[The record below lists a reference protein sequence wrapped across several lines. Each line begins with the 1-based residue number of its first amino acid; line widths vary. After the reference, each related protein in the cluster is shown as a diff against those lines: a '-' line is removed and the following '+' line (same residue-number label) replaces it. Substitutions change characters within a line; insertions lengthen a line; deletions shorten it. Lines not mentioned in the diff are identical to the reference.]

1 MPTLRITPSVAPL
14 RVRHAGVPTPT
25 PAQAG
30 ASAVGVVTAGVD
42 TLSNYLRGQTIEQRA
57 EALSAENIARIEAA
71 TGRAVSGAE
80 ATALLQ
86 VARAQLA
93 QSATAPQVTS
103 QPPASQQKSNAG
115 VYVVG
120 GLLVAGAV
128 GAYFYTRRSR
138 R

>member
-1 MPTLRITPSVAPL
+1 
-14 RVRHAGVPTPT
+14 
-25 PAQAG
+25 
-30 ASAVGVVTAGVD
+30 VGVVTAGVN
-42 TLSNYLRGQTIEQRA
+42 TVTNYLRGQTLEQRA

-93 QSATAPQVTS
+93 QSATSPQVTS

-128 GAYFYTRRSR
+128 GAYFYSR
-138 R
+138 RKRR

>member
-1 MPTLRITPSVAPL
+1 MGVA
-14 RVRHAGVPTPT
+14 
-25 PAQAG
+25 
-30 ASAVGVVTAGVD
+30 TAGVN
-42 TLSNYLRGQTIEQRA
+42 TVPNYLRGQTLEQRA

-93 QSATAPQVTS
+93 QSATSPQVTS
-103 QPPASQQKSNAG
+103 QPPATQEKSNAG

-128 GAYFYTRRSR
+128 GAYFYSR
-138 R
+138 RKRR